1 MRSEVLIKNAGLI
14 ALTLVLFSLLAVTS
28 QSTTSRVYYAGIEAV
43 EEHIYGNNT
52 IILVYP
58 NPKVYFSYRNVHV
71 VPMSILQ
78 LDELMELYNKTHRA
92 ITTETLPRH
101 VFEEKLEL
109 LRRSLNDE
117 NIAPGDLLLTRSSRA
132 EETTNVGSVNVSD
145 LAPPFYIV
153 DLTNKS
159 TSQVARIVGE
169 AFSDMSNL
177 TIVIYDARLKE
188 LQDLYSETGVRDY
201 LYDGDS
207 QLIEELTAVMSKTA
221 NALRAKNCYAHMGIG
236 GVTFLAVFPWTE
248 LAFIGITREY
258 RDCAD
263 IIEPYVREMADI
275 ARKYIPDEIP
285 LYVIVAENMGPIIIS
300 PPRPSINIKDVVL
313 AVGITAVATTI
324 LIVVVVWGIVKK
336 LKAEVVVY

>member
-1 MRSEVLIKNAGLI
+1 
-14 ALTLVLFSLLAVTS
+14 VLFSLFAATS
-28 QSTTSRVYYAGIEAV
+28 QSITSRVYQAGIEAV

-52 IILVYP
+52 IILAYP

-71 VPMSILQ
+71 VPRPPSQ
-78 LDELMELYNKTHRA
+78 LDELIELYDKAHRA
-92 ITTETLPRH
+92 ITAGVLPRH

-169 AFSDMSNL
+169 VFSDMSNL
-177 TIVIYDARLKE
+177 TIIIYDARLKE
-188 LQDLYSETGVRDY
+188 LQDLYNETAVRDY
-201 LYDGDS
+201 LYDVDS
-207 QLIEELTAVMSKTA
+207 QLIEELRPVMDKTV
-221 NALRAKNCYAHMGIG
+221 NALRARNCFAHMVIG
-236 GVTFLAVFPWTE
+236 GVTIGAVFPWTK
-248 LAFIGITREY
+248 LAVIGITREY

-285 LYVIVAENMGPIIIS
+285 LYVIVEENMSPIVLF
-300 PPRPSINIKDVVL
+300 PPKPGLNIKNVAL
-313 AVGITAVATTI
+313 AVGIIAVATTI
-324 LIVVVVWGIVKK
+324 LVVVWSIVKK
-336 LKAEVVVY
+336 PKP